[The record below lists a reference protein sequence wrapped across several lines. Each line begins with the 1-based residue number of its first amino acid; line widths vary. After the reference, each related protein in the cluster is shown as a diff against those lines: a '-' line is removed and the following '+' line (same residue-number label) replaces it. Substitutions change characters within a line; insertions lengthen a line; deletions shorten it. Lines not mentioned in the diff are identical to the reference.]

1 MTEPR
6 TYLILGGARSGK
18 TRRALQLAERQPR
31 RVYLAT
37 AEARDDEMRERIAR
51 HQAERGTGWS
61 TVEAPLDIAAAITA
75 ETTPATAI
83 VVDCL
88 TLWLSN
94 LLAAD
99 RNVDAAGSALI
110 AALAATPAD
119 VILVS
124 NEVGLGIVPA
134 NALARSFRDAQGH
147 LNQRIAATVDHVDFV
162 AAGLALN
169 LKPGT
174 PS

>member
-1 MTEPR
+1 M
-6 TYLILGGARSGK
+6 
-18 TRRALQLAERQPR
+18 
-31 RVYLAT
+31 
-37 AEARDDEMRERIAR
+37 RDRIAR

-61 TVEAPLDIAAAITA
+61 TVEAPLEIATAITA
-75 ETTPATAI
+75 QTAADPSPAAAI

-99 RNVDAAGSALI
+99 RDVEAATDALI
-110 AALAATPAD
+110 TALAATPAD

-134 NALARSFRDAQGH
+134 NALARSFRDAQGR
-147 LNQRIAATVDHVDFV
+147 LNQRLAATVDHVDFV
-162 AAGLALN
+162 AAGLTLN
-169 LKPGT
+169 LKPG
-174 PS
+174 PSS